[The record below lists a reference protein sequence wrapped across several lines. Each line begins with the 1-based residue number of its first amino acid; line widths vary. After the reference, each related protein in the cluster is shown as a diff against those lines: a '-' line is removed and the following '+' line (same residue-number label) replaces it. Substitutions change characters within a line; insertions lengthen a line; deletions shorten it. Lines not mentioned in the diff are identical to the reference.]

1 VSTPERPLRVILAD
15 DHPVFRHGLSDL
27 LGAEE
32 DIEIAAQAGTGD
44 EVVAQALEHL
54 PDVVLMDL
62 RMPGL
67 NGIEATR
74 AIATS
79 APSVRILVLTM
90 HDDDESVFSAVRSG
104 ASGYLLKGARRDEIL
119 RAVRAVAAGEAIFGP
134 ALARRL
140 LDWFGGRG
148 SEPPTPFPELT
159 EREREILEHVAS
171 GAANPEIA
179 RRLFLAPKTVR
190 NNVSNIFTKLQVTDR
205 AHAIVKAR
213 DAGMG
218 GARPQRTEP

>member
-1 VSTPERPLRVILAD
+1 VSTPERMVRVVLAD
-15 DHPVFRHGLSDL
+15 DHPVFRHGLGDL
-27 LGAEE
+27 LAAEA
-32 DIEIAAQAGTGD
+32 DIEIVGEAGTGD

-54 PDVVLMDL
+54 PDVVMMDL

-79 APSVRILVLTM
+79 APSVRVLVVTM
-90 HDDDESVFSAVRSG
+90 HDDDESVFAAIRAG
-104 ASGYLLKGARRDEIL
+104 ASGYLLKGAHRDEIV

-148 SEPPTPFPELT
+148 SAPPAPFPDLT
-159 EREREILEHVAS
+159 EREREILEFVAS

-179 RRLFLAPKTVR
+179 RHLSLAPKTVR
-190 NNVSNIFTKLQVTDR
+190 NNVSNILTKLQVTDR

-218 GARPQRTEP
+218 KAANRPER

>member
-1 VSTPERPLRVILAD
+1 MTLRLILAD
-15 DHPVFRHGLSDL
+15 DHPVFRHGLGDL
-27 LGAEE
+27 LSAEP

-44 EVVAQALEHL
+44 EVVAQALELL
-54 PDVVLMDL
+54 PDVVVMDL

-79 APSVRILVLTM
+79 APSVRILVLSM
-90 HDDDESVFSAVRSG
+90 HDDDESVFSAIRAG
-104 ASGYLLKGARRDEIL
+104 ASGYLLKGAHREEIV
-119 RAVRAVAAGEAIFGP
+119 RAVRGVAAGEAIFGP

-140 LDWFGGRG
+140 LDWFAGRG
-148 SEPPTPFPELT
+148 AEAPVPFPDLT
-159 EREREILEHVAS
+159 VREREILEHVAA
-171 GAANPEIA
+171 GEANPEIG
-179 RRLFLAPKTVR
+179 RRLSLAPKTVR
-190 NNVSNIFTKLQVTDR
+190 NNVSNILTKLQVTDR

-218 GARPQRTEP
+218 GATRPG